1 MRDSKHPYKLLG
13 SKLRRLRHDAQESL
27 SDVSAAIEVDTQ
39 FLLRIEAGLVQP
51 SEDILILLMNHF
63 DVDDKE
69 ALYLW
74 QQANYE
80 KASANESTTPQI
92 YLIPMLDNKILYT
105 HQVDVQSNK
114 KDIVINFSQ
123 PDIDGSPTT
132 TMRVGMSNA
141 VAQELHLQLSKAITH
156 SQQPSK
162 LLPTKTT
169 TEEQTIS

>member
-13 SKLRRLRHDAQESL
+13 AKLRRLRHDAQETL

-69 ALYLW
+69 ALDLW

-141 VAQELHLQLSKAITH
+141 VAHELHLQLSKAIIH
-156 SQQPSK
+156 SQQEAE

>member
-1 MRDSKHPYKLLG
+1 MRDSKHPFKLLG
-13 SKLRRLRHDAQESL
+13 AKLRRLRHDAQESL
-27 SDVSAAIEVDTQ
+27 SDVSAAIEIDTQ
-39 FLLRIEAGLVQP
+39 FLLRIEAGLIQP
-51 SEDILILLMNHF
+51 TEDILILLMNHF

-69 ALYLW
+69 ALELW

-80 KASANESTTPQI
+80 KGNSNDPATPQI
-92 YLIPMLDNKILYT
+92 YLVPMLDNKILYT

-141 VAQELHLQLSKAITH
+141 VAKELHLQLSKALIH
-156 SQQPSK
+156 SQASSK

-169 TEEQTIS
+169 TEEAPIN